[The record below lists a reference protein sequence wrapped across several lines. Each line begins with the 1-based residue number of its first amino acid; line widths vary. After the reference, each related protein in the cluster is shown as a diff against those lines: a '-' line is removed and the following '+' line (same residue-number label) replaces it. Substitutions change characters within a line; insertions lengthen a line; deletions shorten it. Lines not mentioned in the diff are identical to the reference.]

1 MKHCRHELEL
11 HPEEN
16 NVALWCAANFHLH
29 GENDEARRMLTATFR
44 NDPSQVKVALLL
56 ASLQADND
64 LPGAIATLRRAAE
77 AVPNDQ
83 SIRDFLAEYLVRNHQ
98 PGEAVALAKK
108 LEDADSPSA
117 LNTSAYTLAQASTDL
132 PLAEENARKAL
143 NLLEA
148 DTATASISEAN
159 AQSFQRTSL
168 LVATWDTL
176 GFILLEENKLDEA
189 ADSLEAAWRNQNS
202 RAAGDHYARLQEA
215 RGDTKTALYFYEL
228 ARGVYEPYKPTPLIP
243 ELEENIAR
251 LKKAGVVS
259 TVNGSAIQIMQEA
272 RSFKVKLKSAPDSY
286 CSATFR
292 LQLAA
297 GTTVSVMRVGGSP
310 KLELATETIRQLH
323 LPHLVP
329 ERSSARILRDA
340 VLSCSERQSVCLF
353 ALMPLGDIK
362 AEHVGD

>member
-1 MKHCRHELEL
+1 M
-11 HPEEN
+11 
-16 NVALWCAANFHLH
+16 
-29 GENDEARRMLTATFR
+29 
-44 NDPSQVKVALLL
+44 
-56 ASLQADND
+56 
-64 LPGAIATLRRAAE
+64 
-77 AVPNDQ
+77 
-83 SIRDFLAEYLVRNHQ
+83 
-98 PGEAVALAKK
+98 
-108 LEDADSPSA
+108 
-117 LNTSAYTLAQASTDL
+117 
-132 PLAEENARKAL
+132 
-143 NLLEA
+143 
-148 DTATASISEAN
+148 
-159 AQSFQRTSL
+159 